1 MRFPP
6 GVSRR
11 NEPCPSQV
19 SVPAIRPPCR
29 RAEPNEGP
37 PTPAANSRPMLAKA
51 AAIALLLGA
60 ALADSGGSH
69 TAAYYL
75 LLGAVPAAAGAALP
89 SLCDLVEHGDRPLV
103 ASVVQTV
110 LGVLAVVLVV
120 TTTTS

>member
-19 SVPAIRPPCR
+19 SAPAMRPPCR
-29 RAEPNEGP
+29 RAERNEGA

-75 LLGAVPAAAGAALP
+75 LLGAVPAAAVAALA
-89 SLCDLVEHGDRPLV
+89 SLGDLVEQGDRPRV

-110 LGVLAVVLVV
+110 LGVLA
-120 TTTTS
+120 